1 MTSPGGLR
9 ISAAPSIRSRQTCHG
24 VRASSASATRTGSSS
39 RSPPS
44 APRAELRCT
53 RTRQIP
59 HRLAGDSS
67 LTPFLLWLRLRS
79 PSREE
84 TLDPLDEGD
93 RRGRLRQDL
102 VEPDATKTVNL
113 VFADHAAERD

>member
-1 MTSPGGLR
+1 MTLPGGSR
-9 ISAAPSIRSRQTCHG
+9 SSAAPSIRSRPTCRG
-24 VRASSASATRTGSSS
+24 VRASSASATRTVSSS

-53 RTRQIP
+53 
-59 HRLAGDSS
+59 AEEADSS
-67 LTPFLLWLRLRS
+67 SPRRRFAHVHALLLWLRLRS

-84 TLDPLDEGD
+84 TLDALYEGD

-102 VEPDATKTVNL
+102 VEPDATKTIDL
-113 VFADHAAERD
+113 VLTDHA